1 MKKMLLIAAAVS
13 ALSVS
18 ACSSADVATSPQLTF
33 QNYETVMLN
42 VQAVRVEEN
51 YIQPNDPKNVASQF
65 VVSPADAVKRY
76 AAKRF
81 QAGGAGDGAF
91 TITIEDAR
99 VHMRQITE
107 NNKVLEWS
115 GVGTD
120 DEYRIFLQLVVSPQ
134 PSGFSGRPGAT
145 TIRMDRTLVMPSSVT
160 LAEREMRQIQFLERM
175 IADVDSRVTDV
186 LNASPAL
193 RQ

>member
-1 MKKMLLIAAAVS
+1 MKKMLLTAAAVA
-13 ALSVS
+13 ALSVQ
-18 ACSSADVATSPQLTF
+18 ACTSADIATSPQLTF
-33 QNYETVMLN
+33 QNYETVTLN
-42 VQAVRVEEN
+42 VQNVAVEEN
-51 YIQPNDPKNVASQF
+51 YINPNDPQNVASQF

-81 QAGGAGDGAF
+81 QSGGAMDGAF

-99 VHMRQITE
+99 VHMRQIEE

-115 GVGTD
+115 GVGKE
-120 DEYRIFLQLVVSPQ
+120 DEYRIFLQLVISPQ

-160 LAEREMRQIQFLERM
+160 LAEREMRQIKFLEKM
-175 IADVDSRVTDV
+175 IADVDARITEV
-186 LNASPAL
+186 LNANPSL